1 MTAAAPPPRTHAQR
15 TDRPWRSR
23 LRALLLRAALRGFSW
38 LSLPAAHRV
47 GSLLGRLTA
56 AQGGSLWRISLD
68 NIHRCLPELSAD
80 AQAQLARD
88 SLIEAGKTLVEMGA
102 VWRAPW
108 ADIAH
113 WVVTVE
119 GLDAIHAARAAGR
132 GAILLVPHSGSWE
145 FGGLYTAQQLPTTAL
160 YRPPRE
166 PAFETLITQARSRTG
181 TALVPA
187 NRQGVKALLLA
198 LRRNELAVILPDQE
212 PAVGEGAFAPFFGH
226 PAYTLTLVHS
236 LMQRTG
242 APAFFGFAE
251 RLPNG
256 RGFHLRYLPA
266 PEGLDAADPATAL
279 AALNAGVEQIVR
291 RCPAQYQ
298 WSYRRF
304 RRQPEDATTASTD

>member
-1 MTAAAPPPRTHAQR
+1 MSAPPRTHRQS

-23 LRALLLRAALRGFSW
+23 FRALLLRTALRGFSW
-38 LSLPAAHRV
+38 LSLPAAHRL
-47 GSLLGRLTA
+47 GSLIGRLVA
-56 AQGGSLWRISLD
+56 AKRGKLWRSSLD
-68 NIHRCLPELSAD
+68 NIQRCLPELSAE
-80 AQAQLARD
+80 AQTQLARH

-102 VWRAPW
+102 VWQSPW
-108 ADIAH
+108 EKIAH
-113 WVVTVE
+113 WAVTVE
-119 GLDAIHAARAAGR
+119 GLDALHAARTAGR
-132 GAILLVPHSGSWE
+132 GVILLSPHIGAWE
-145 FGGLYTAQQLPTTAL
+145 FGGLYTAQQLPTTTL

-166 PAFETLITQARSRTG
+166 PAFEALITQARSRTG
-181 TALVPA
+181 TTLVPA

-256 RGFHLRYLPA
+256 QGFHLRYLPA

-291 RCPAQYQ
+291 LCPAQYQ

-304 RRQPEDATTASTD
+304 RRQPTTDAPD

>member
-1 MTAAAPPPRTHAQR
+1 MNKPPRAHSTAQS
-15 TDRPWRSR
+15 TGHPWRSR
-23 LRALLLRAALRGFSW
+23 LRYVLLNTALSGFSW
-38 LSLPAAHRV
+38 LSLASAHRL
-47 GSLLGRLTA
+47 GAWLGRIATTQ
-56 AQGGSLWRISLD
+56 QGKLWRISLD
-68 NIHRCLPELSAD
+68 NIQRCLPELSAE
-80 AQAQLARD
+80 AQDQLARH

-108 ADIAH
+108 GKIAH
-113 WVVTVE
+113 WAVTVE
-119 GLDAIHAARAAGR
+119 GLDALHAARTAGR
-132 GAILLVPHSGSWE
+132 GVILLSPHIGAWE
-145 FGGLYTAQQLPTTAL
+145 FGGLYTAQQLPTTTL

-166 PAFETLITQARSRTG
+166 PAFEALITQARSRTG
-181 TALVPA
+181 TTLVPA

-256 RGFHLRYLPA
+256 QGFHLRYLPA

-291 RCPAQYQ
+291 LCPAQYQ

-304 RRQPEDATTASTD
+304 RRQPTTDAPD